1 MPACILIVEDER
13 KVRELVSEI
22 VRHYGFGVLV
32 AKDGQQALSMARDEQ
47 PAAILLDILMP
58 GISGIDV
65 CRTLKEDVA
74 TSKIKIIMLTSLN
87 DEATRKLA
95 FEAGADE
102 YMTKP
107 FTGRVLLDSIEDVL
121 VAAN

>member
-22 VRHYGFGVLV
+22 VRHYGFRVLV

-47 PAAILLDILMP
+47 PSAILLDTQMP
-58 GISGIDV
+58 GINGIDV

-74 TSKIKIIMLTSLN
+74 TSQIKIIMLTSLN

-95 FEAGADE
+95 FEAGSDE

-107 FTGRVLLDSIEDVL
+107 FTGRVLFDSIEDIL
-121 VAAN
+121 IIAD

>member
-22 VRHYGFGVLV
+22 VRHYGFRVLV

-47 PAAILLDILMP
+47 PAAILLDTLIP
-58 GISGIDV
+58 GINGIDV

-74 TSKIKIIMLTSLN
+74 TSQIKIIMLTSLN
-87 DEATRKLA
+87 K
-95 FEAGADE
+95 
-102 YMTKP
+102 
-107 FTGRVLLDSIEDVL
+107 
-121 VAAN
+121 

>member
-1 MPACILIVEDER
+1 MPHA
-13 KVRELVSEI
+13 
-22 VRHYGFGVLV
+22 Y
-32 AKDGQQALSMARDEQ
+32 
-47 PAAILLDILMP
+47 
-58 GISGIDV
+58 GIDV

-74 TSKIKIIMLTSLN
+74 TSQIKIIMLTSLN

-107 FTGRVLLDSIEDVL
+107 FTGRVLLDSIEDIL
-121 VAAN
+121 IAAD